1 MLREPPMWT
10 LIGRSIRSVRLYRML
25 MLGNRLLLLDT
36 FDFIFKVHRFS
47 FPRLRHLDVGTAL
60 VVKFT
65 KNALRSSLINN
76 ATAFS
81 FSAGVTGSG
90 FWKVLLNRGAGTI
103 FVDDEGLRVV

>member
-1 MLREPPMWT
+1 MLREPPMGT
-10 LIGRSIRSVRLYRML
+10 LVGRSIGNIRIYCML
-25 MLGNRLLLLDT
+25 MLRDRLLFLDA

-65 KNALRSSLINN
+65 ENALRSSLIND

-81 FSAGVTGSG
+81 FPAGITGP
-90 FWKVLLNRGAGTI
+90 
-103 FVDDEGLRVV
+103 

>member
-10 LIGRSIRSVRLYRML
+10 LVRRSIGGVRIYRTL
-25 MLGNRLLLLDT
+25 MLRNRLLFLDT
-36 FDFIFKVHRFS
+36 FDFIFKVHGFS

-65 KNALRSSLINN
+65 ENALWSSFVNN

-81 FSAGVTGSG
+81 FSARVTGPRL
-90 FWKVLLNRGAGTI
+90 WRVLLNRGAGPI
-103 FVDDEGLRVV
+103 FVNDERLRVI